1 MERGPELSPERPMST
16 LLYRGKTYE
25 THHEPAPKVCRTL
38 NYHQQHYN
46 SCREQVARDLHPQ
59 MNYRG
64 ISYVKNAPAQG
75 GDQEA
80 RRHNDRQTYLQIAR
94 ELVSAQFVHGDAEL
108 ARRLWADVGER
119 NLDVERLNNLLYGCH
134 FHDDDTAMQEADQAY
149 LDAHGA

>member
-1 MERGPELSPERPMST
+1 M
-16 LLYRGKTYE
+16 
-25 THHEPAPKVCRTL
+25 
-38 NYHQQHYN
+38 
-46 SCREQVARDLHPQ
+46 ARDLHPQ

-80 RRHNDRQTYLQIAR
+80 RLRNDRQAYLQIAR

-108 ARRLWADVGER
+108 AHRLWADVGER